1 MPKILLYYPP
11 RYSIPA
17 ERVSSRLAT
26 QMEVSTPF
34 TWSFRSTLA
43 AFMIVAV
50 IGHRLSLSLMRILRL
65 QSRFIRGAYDLCSI
79 FSTCAV
85 PAVAVLLLE
94 TDAIFFDSRLP
105 NSEERSTDMSLDLQ
119 RKETR
124 YGVCRGSSRL

>member
-1 MPKILLYYPP
+1 MPKILLYYPPRYSIPAEYPPRYSIPAEYPP

-94 TDAIFFDSRLP
+94 TDAI
-105 NSEERSTDMSLDLQ
+105 
-119 RKETR
+119 
-124 YGVCRGSSRL
+124 